1 MISPGGSSFLSR
13 KRIQDAI
20 RVVQRENAELR
31 NQLED
36 FGEEQAEWERLCKDR
51 VRLLA
56 MVEEEDEA

>member
-1 MISPGGSSFLSR
+1 MNSGTHVAR
-13 KRIQDAI
+13 VRMQDAI
-20 RVVQRENAELR
+20 KAVQRENAELR

-36 FGEEQAEWERLCKDR
+36 FGEEQAEYERLTKDR